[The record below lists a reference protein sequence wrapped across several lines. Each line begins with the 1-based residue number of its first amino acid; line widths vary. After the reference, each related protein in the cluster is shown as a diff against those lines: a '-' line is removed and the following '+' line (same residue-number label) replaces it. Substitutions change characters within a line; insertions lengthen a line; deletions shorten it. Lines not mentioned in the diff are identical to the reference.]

1 MYFFTQTDEVLIVD
15 PIVKRK
21 KPTPFGVDFYVGG
34 EGGVA
39 VAALPLVA
47 APPRTIACGYK
58 NEIFSVFSTD
68 FDNRNVFFT

>member
-1 MYFFTQTDEVLIVD
+1 M
-15 PIVKRK
+15 
-21 KPTPFGVDFYVGG
+21 
-34 EGGVA
+34 A

-68 FDNRNVFFT
+68 FDNRNVFFYSDGRGLIVDPLVKRKKPTPFGVDFYVGGEVVT